1 MLNVAISGKRIRF
14 ATGVIVEPK
23 HWNPD
28 KQVPRSTD
36 PHRNAHIKQLARVA
50 EFVQRAYNELIP
62 SGSSKSISLGDIDQL
77 KISVRTFLEP
87 EESEV
92 VEGTSMENRFNQF
105 IETYTIRTPNGMV
118 TTHRPGEKTLF
129 LYRRV
134 LKDLLQWSR
143 AVRKPLTF
151 DSIDEW
157 FYTSHCR
164 WLQKE
169 RGLLDSSISNH
180 IKVIK
185 VFMKWSRSKGYH
197 TTSAWES
204 FWRDMRTGE
213 TIALTLS
220 ELRTIRSLDLSEKP
234 RLARARDIFLLQVY
248 TGMRYGD
255 LSLLEPRHVDRA
267 SGIIRITTRKTN
279 TKCIIPITAPLTELF
294 KRYPS
299 LLFEF
304 PSGVKMNAY
313 LKELGVLAGMSQS
326 EIISHYS
333 GGERTESTYTR
344 AELLTTHVA
353 RATFVSVSI
362 RFGLPE
368 AVISKVTGHTAK
380 GMLQKHYIIL
390 DDETVKGM
398 VCKAW
403 EQL

>member
-1 MLNVAISGKRIRF
+1 
-14 ATGVIVEPK
+14 
-23 HWNPD
+23 
-28 KQVPRSTD
+28 
-36 PHRNAHIKQLARVA
+36 
-50 EFVQRAYNELIP
+50 
-62 SGSSKSISLGDIDQL
+62 
-77 KISVRTFLEP
+77 
-87 EESEV
+87 
-92 VEGTSMENRFNQF
+92 
-105 IETYTIRTPNGMV
+105 
-118 TTHRPGEKTLF
+118 
-129 LYRRV
+129 
-134 LKDLLQWSR
+134 
-143 AVRKPLTF
+143 
-151 DSIDEW
+151 
-157 FYTSHCR
+157 
-164 WLQKE
+164 
-169 RGLLDSSISNH
+169 
-180 IKVIK
+180 
-185 VFMKWSRSKGYH
+185 
-197 TTSAWES
+197 
-204 FWRDMRTGE
+204 
-213 TIALTLS
+213 
-220 ELRTIRSLDLSEKP
+220 
-234 RLARARDIFLLQVY
+234 
-248 TGMRYGD
+248 MRYGD

-403 EQL
+403 EGL